1 MKCENCETEHTGEYG
16 SGRFCSS
23 KCARGFSTKIKRFEI
38 NQKVAEKL
46 SGRELTSTH
55 RQNIAFGRKHDAT
68 VINTRNCAFC
78 DKEFKCKPSDTRQ
91 YCSNGC
97 SVKYRSVLK
106 ENAMAHLAFNELPNE
121 QKRSRIFNE
130 QQGCCSV
137 CGLAE
142 WNGQP
147 ITLELDHIS
156 GNRKDESRDNLRLI
170 CPNCHSQTHTYKVK
184 NVDSPGKRKYTDDEI
199 AEVLLTEDSLYKV
212 LTKLGM
218 NPHGGNYTRLRR
230 IIKERGIRQDLIF

>member
-23 KCARGFSTKIKRFEI
+23 KCARGFSTKTKRAEI

-46 SGRELTSTH
+46 SGKKTPLTKEELVARAKKGHAAKMARWHEKREYRLNNSSFDDLK
-55 RQNIAFGRKHDAT
+55 IGEKRK
-68 VINTRNCAFC
+68 
-78 DKEFKCKPSDTRQ
+78 K
-91 YCSNGC
+91 
-97 SVKYRSVLK
+97 
-106 ENAMAHLAFNELPNE
+106 
-121 QKRSRIFNE
+121 IFEE

-137 CGLAE
+137 CGLVE
-142 WNGQP
+142 WNDQP

-156 GNRKDESRDNLRLI
+156 GNRKDEGRDNLRLI

-184 NVDSPGKRKYTDDEI
+184 NVDNPGKRKYTDDEI
-199 AEVLLTEDSLYKV
+199 TAVLLTEDSLYKV

-230 IIKERGIRQDLIF
+230 IIKERDIRQDLIF

>member
-1 MKCENCETEHTGEYG
+1 MKCENCETKHTGEYG
-16 SGRFCSS
+16 SGRFCSA
-23 KCARGFSTKIKRFEI
+23 KCARGFSTKTKRAEI

-46 SGRELTSTH
+46 SGRKFVFTEAQRRKGAETKARNLREQKNARIENAPFDEL
-55 RQNIAFGRKHDAT
+55 
-68 VINTRNCAFC
+68 
-78 DKEFKCKPSDTRQ
+78 
-91 YCSNGC
+91 SNG
-97 SVKYRSVLK
+97 
-106 ENAMAHLAFNELPNE
+106 E
-121 QKRSRIFNE
+121 KRSRIFNE

-137 CGLAE
+137 CGLEE
-142 WNGQP
+142 WNDQP

-212 LTKLGM
+212 LIKLGM